1 MYVTFPAVSVCA
13 FFSIYNLRRVRWCG
27 VVSGQNVFYVN
38 KKNSAY
44 SGYSPNIEYT
54 IKAPIAIIY

>member
-13 FFSIYNLRRVRWCG
+13 FFRIYNPRRVRWCG

-38 KKNSAY
+38 KKTVHIVA
-44 SGYSPNIEYT
+44 IL
-54 IKAPIAIIY
+54 PI